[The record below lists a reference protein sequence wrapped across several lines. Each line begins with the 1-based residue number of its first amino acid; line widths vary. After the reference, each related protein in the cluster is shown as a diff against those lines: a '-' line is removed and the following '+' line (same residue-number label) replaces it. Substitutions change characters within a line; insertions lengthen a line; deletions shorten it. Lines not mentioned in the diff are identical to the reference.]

1 MLVLDASF
9 ALAWCFDDESS
20 DVADRVL
27 DTVMTAGGVVPA
39 SWPLE
44 IANALRTAERR
55 GRLTVADHA
64 RLRELLVA
72 LPISVEPVDLVG
84 ALGDVSEIARTADL
98 SVYDAAYLAL
108 AARRALPLAT
118 TDARLA
124 RACAAI
130 GVEVAV

>member
-1 MLVLDASF
+1 MLVLDASV

-108 AARRALPLAT
+108 AARRELPLAT
-118 TDARLA
+118 TDARLV